1 MADNSSTHK
10 NWDLMRDKSNEQS
23 ERLAKVILNGDKK
36 EAPDSKVSYENFV
49 QMVRNNEVSIADRFD
64 EYNKS
69 GKYTEGLPVDQFS
82 QTDILIFIN
91 MLITSAAFQVVG
103 TYFYNN

>member
-1 MADNSSTHK
+1 MAEILSNHK
-10 NWDLMRDKSNEQS
+10 KWDLMVDLSAQQS
-23 ERLAKVILNGDKK
+23 ERLAKVILNGYMK
-36 EAPDSKVSYENFV
+36 EAPDTKVSYENFV

-69 GKYTEGLPVDQFS
+69 GKYTEGLPTDRFS

-91 MLITSAAFQVVG
+91 MLITKTAMQIVG
-103 TYFYNN
+103 TYYYTE

>member
-1 MADNSSTHK
+1 MVEKSSNHK
-10 NWDLMRDKSNEQS
+10 KWDLMRDLSNEQS
-23 ERLAKVILNGDKK
+23 ERLAKFILNDDKK
-36 EAPDSKVSYENFV
+36 KVPNSKVLYENFV

-69 GKYTEGLPVDQFS
+69 GKYTECLPTDQFS

-91 MLITSAAFQVVG
+91 ILITKTAMQIVG
-103 TYFYNN
+103 TYYYTD

>member
-1 MADNSSTHK
+1 MAEILSNHK
-10 NWDLMRDKSNEQS
+10 KWDLMRDLSAQQS
-23 ERLAKVILNGDKK
+23 ERLAKVILNSVMK
-36 EAPDSKVSYENFV
+36 EAPNTKVSYENFV

-69 GKYTEGLPVDQFS
+69 GKYTEGLPTDQFS

-91 MLITSAAFQVVG
+91 MLITKTAMQIVG
-103 TYFYNN
+103 THYYTD